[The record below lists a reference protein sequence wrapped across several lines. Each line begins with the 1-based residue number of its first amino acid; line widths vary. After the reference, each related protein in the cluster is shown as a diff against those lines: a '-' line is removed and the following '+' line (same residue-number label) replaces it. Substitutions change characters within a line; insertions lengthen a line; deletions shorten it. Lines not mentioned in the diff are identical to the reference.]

1 MPEQPDPSAK
11 TPVTRGQFCI
21 IIAILVGFFLMAIL
35 IMEAQIT
42 TLKAE
47 QKKYNA
53 GQYEILDGV
62 KKIHNDIDLFTKE
75 LIEAKRQQ
83 ETP

>member
-1 MPEQPDPSAK
+1 MPEPTSSDKQF
-11 TPVTRGQFCI
+11 VTRVQAGI
-21 IIAILVGFFLMAIL
+21 ILAILVGFFVMALL

-42 TLKAE
+42 SLKAE

-53 GQYEILDGV
+53 GQSEIIDGV
-62 KKIHNDIDLFTKE
+62 REIHHDIDLFTKE

-83 ETP
+83 ERP